1 MSKKNLYA
9 RIAANLLV
17 AILVV
22 AVCIFILPRL
32 IGFFLPFVIGW
43 IIAMIANPLVRF
55 MEKRI
60 KIVRKHSSAIIIVG
74 VLIAV
79 IAILYGVGSFL
90 IKELIGFLKDVPNIY
105 AALSLKLNLF
115 ADKVSGLYA
124 MLPYDSRTKMDGIMN
139 SIGES
144 ISNYMASYELPSFSD
159 AGNIVKN
166 IADAVFSIIIVLL
179 SSYFFIANRDQ
190 LVESIRKATPDS
202 ILEKFDMV
210 VNNFKRAL
218 GGYFRAQF
226 KLMVI
231 VYAILQVGFLFLGVG
246 YSFLL
251 ALAVAFLDLLP
262 FFGTGAVLG
271 PWAIY
276 CLIVGKYG
284 DAVFL
289 VIIYLACQLIKQ
301 LLQPKMVGDSIG
313 ISPLA
318 TLFFM
323 FIGYRVGGLGGLIIG
338 IPIGM
343 VIVNFY
349 RSGVFDNLIRG
360 IRILGTDLA
369 KFLKF

>member
-1 MSKKNLYA
+1 MSKKGLYA
-9 RIAANLLV
+9 RIVANLMV
-17 AILVV
+17 AILVIF
-22 AVCIFILPRL
+22 VCIYIVPRL
-32 IGFFLPFVIGW
+32 IGFFLPFVVGW

-74 VLIAV
+74 VLVAV
-79 IAILYGVGSFL
+79 IAILYGAGSFL

-105 AALSLKLNLF
+105 NTLSIKLDLF
-115 ADKVSGLYA
+115 ADKVSGLYS
-124 MLPYDSRTKMDGIMN
+124 MLPNDSRNKMDGILN
-139 SIGES
+139 SIGDS

-166 IADAVFSIIIVLL
+166 IADSVFSIIIVLI
-179 SSYFFIANRDQ
+179 SSYFFIANRDRF
-190 LVESIRKATPDS
+190 VETLRKATPAS

-210 VNNFKRAL
+210 VNNFKRAI

-226 KLMVI
+226 KLMLV
-231 VYAILQVGFLFLGVG
+231 VYVILQVGFLFLGVG

-271 PWAIY
+271 PWAVY
-276 CLIVGKYG
+276 CLIVGRYG
-284 DAVFL
+284 DAIFL
-289 VIIYLACQLIKQ
+289 VIIYLACQIIKQ
-301 LLQPKMVGDSIG
+301 VLQPKMVGDSIG
-313 ISPLA
+313 ISPLS

-323 FIGYRVGGLGGLIIG
+323 FIGYRLGGLGGLIIG

-360 IRILGTDLA
+360 LKILGTDLA